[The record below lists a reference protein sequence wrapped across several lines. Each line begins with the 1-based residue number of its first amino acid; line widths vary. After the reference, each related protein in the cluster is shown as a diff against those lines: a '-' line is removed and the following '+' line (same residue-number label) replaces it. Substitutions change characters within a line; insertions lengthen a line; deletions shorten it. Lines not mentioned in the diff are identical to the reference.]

1 MPGAAHQKLYQTQTE
16 TQIQHHRGGNM
27 KIIPSLIRRH
37 IRRALLI
44 LGSVAAGCL
53 PMASRAAAPVATSL
67 GADTQA
73 LQAPARLTVDADGQ
87 LYVTEPQDGRVVVF
101 DAFGRLASV
110 KSSTAGPLGLAVD
123 GTGQIFLAEEKT
135 GSVSVF
141 DPQWNLLAKLGIGDG
156 EFALPNYI
164 ALDPAAAG
172 GLMVYV
178 TDSSANE
185 VKAYQ
190 NGVLAF
196 RFAGEG
202 TNAFS
207 FPAGI
212 CLSSAGELLI
222 VDQNNDRIQVYDRN
236 GGYLRQFTL
245 VSRLGMGLGSAG
257 GRSQGIT
264 SDGQGRLYVADSF
277 QGFVRVFD
285 TNGTYLSKIG
295 SFGETPGKF
304 RIPAGLA
311 LDAFNRLFVA
321 SLNNSRAE
329 IFGLDSYLHFTTT
342 AANNLLAEG
351 TNVTLSVVAGG
362 PGPFTFQWRRDGN
375 NLSDT
380 GTVSGATN
388 ATLSLSGV
396 ALADSGKYSVVVNNT
411 VVSPGA
417 DLTVLTP
424 PSFTQSPVSQTN
436 LLGSDA
442 TFNVAA
448 DGSPTLA
455 YQWRKDGQD
464 LDGQTNTVLILNQ
477 VSDYSAGT
485 YTVVVSNAVG
495 TAAAS
500 ALLTIRH
507 LPIAQDVLAATTVNT
522 PLVIPLSQLLLSA
535 SSPDQLPL
543 SVSAVGFP
551 GVMGASA
558 VLRADSVTYTPVV
571 DYQGT
576 DSFAYSVSD
585 SYGSTASAI
594 VQVTVIP
601 PSAAV
606 SLLHLPIATG
616 QGLELSLEGAAWM
629 TYRLERTETLSP
641 PAWTNLGQATV
652 GVDGVAL
659 VVDPSPPPGGAFY
672 RAVFP

>member
-1 MPGAAHQKLYQTQTE
+1 MNTIFNP
-16 TQIQHHRGGNM
+16 
-27 KIIPSLIRRH
+27 IRLH
-37 IRRALLI
+37 IGRALLI
-44 LGSVAAGCL
+44 LGAVAAGLL
-53 PMASRAAAPVATSL
+53 PMAGRAAAPVATAL
-67 GADTQA
+67 GANAQS

-87 LYVTEPQDGRVVVF
+87 LYVTEPQDGRVLVF

-110 KSSTAGPLGLAVD
+110 KSGLAGPLGLTVD
-123 GTGQIFLAEEKT
+123 SNGQIYLAEEKT
-135 GSVSVF
+135 GSVSIF
-141 DPQWNLLAKLGIGDG
+141 DPQWHLLYKLGIGDG

-164 ALDPAAAG
+164 ALDPAALG
-172 GLMVYV
+172 GPMAYV

-190 NGVLAF
+190 NGTLVF

-202 TNAFS
+202 TNAFN

-212 CLSSAGELLI
+212 CLSPTGELFV
-222 VDQNNDRIQVYDRN
+222 VDQNNDRVQVYDRN

-245 VSRLGMGLGSAG
+245 VTRLGMGLGSAG

-264 SDGQGRLYVADSF
+264 SDGQGRLYVADSY

-285 TNGTYLSKIG
+285 PNGISLSKIG
-295 SFGETPGKF
+295 SFGEAPGKF

-329 IFGLDSYLHFTTT
+329 IFGLDSYLHFTATP
-342 AANNLLAEG
+342 ANNLMAAG
-351 TNVTLSVVAGG
+351 ASVTFSVVAGG
-362 PGPFTFQWRRDGN
+362 PGPFTFQWRRDGT
-375 NLSDT
+375 NLNDT
-380 GTVSGATN
+380 ATVTGSTN
-388 ATLSLSGV
+388 ATLTLSGL
-396 ALADSGKYSVVVNNT
+396 ALSDSGKYSVVVDGN

-417 DLTVLTP
+417 NLTVLDA
-424 PSFTQSPVSQTN
+424 PSITQSPTSQTN

-455 YQWRKDGQD
+455 YQWSKDGQA

-485 YTVVVSNAVG
+485 YTVVVSNAIG
-495 TAAAS
+495 TTSAS
-500 ALLTIRH
+500 ALLTIIH
-507 LPIAQDVLAATTVNT
+507 PPVAQDVLAATTVNT
-522 PLVIPLSQLLLSA
+522 PLVIPISQLLLSA

-543 SVSAVGFP
+543 TVSAVGFP

-558 VLRADSVTYTPVV
+558 VLNADSVTYTPAVG
-571 DYQGT
+571 YLGT
-576 DSFAYSVSD
+576 DSFAYTVSD
-585 SYGSTASAI
+585 SYGSTAAAI
-594 VQVTVIP
+594 VQVTVMP

-606 SLLHLPIATG
+606 SRLRRPIVTG
-616 QGLELSLEGAAWM
+616 QGLELILEGAVGL
-629 TYRLERTETLSP
+629 TYRLERSETRNP
-641 PAWTNLGQATV
+641 PAWTVLGQVTV
-652 GVDGVAL
+652 GADSVATL
-659 VVDPSPPPGGAFY
+659 VDPNPPAGGAYY
-672 RAVFP
+672 RAVYP